1 MRSVR
6 SHLPKELP
14 KCFTDLVMMHPPR
27 AIHDAVEFENV
38 REIMDRMTSTPDLT
52 KDQEE
57 YLDTLAVLFE
67 AYEKENP
74 PFEDKA
80 ISGVEMLKFLME
92 QNDLNASDLGRL
104 LGDRSL
110 GGRVLK
116 GERSLSKAH
125 IRKLCERFKVGP
137 ELFWDFL

>member
-1 MRSVR
+1 MKRMRTYAPEALPEDFEGLVR
-6 SHLPKELP
+6 
-14 KCFTDLVMMHPPR
+14 MHMPR
-27 AIHDAVEFENV
+27 AISDEVEYENV
-38 REIMDRMTSTPDLT
+38 QEILDRLT
-52 KDQEE
+52 GVPKLTAGQKD
-57 YLDTLAVLFE
+57 YLDTLAILFE
-67 AYEKENP
+67 AYETAHP
-74 PFEDKA
+74 PFEGET
-80 ISGVEMLKFLME
+80 ISGVEMLKFLMK
-92 QNDLNASDLGRL
+92 QNDMNASDLGRL

>member
-1 MRSVR
+1 MKSVR

-14 KCFTDLVMMHPPR
+14 KRFTDLVMMHPPR
-27 AIHDAVEFENV
+27 AIHDKVEFDNV
-38 REIMDRMTSTPDLT
+38 QEIMDRMTSTPDLT
-52 KDQEE
+52 EEQKD
-57 YLDTLAVLFE
+57 YLDTLTVLFE
-67 AYEKENP
+67 AYEKEHP
-74 PFEDKA
+74 PFEDEP

-92 QNDLNASDLGRL
+92 QNDMNASDLGRL

-110 GGRVLK
+110 GGRILK

-137 ELFWDFL
+137 GLFWDFL